1 LNPPPSETTL
11 EVIQSRS
18 DLVEEMLPLMFT
30 GADIRRIVEGYFGKQ
45 VMFFPM
51 SSVGL
56 FEHELGIKDLSR
68 RTIAPYG
75 VAEPLIWL
83 LHMHGYCVFG

>member
-1 LNPPPSETTL
+1 
-11 EVIQSRS
+11 
-18 DLVEEMLPLMFT
+18 MFT
-30 GADIRRIVEGYFGKQ
+30 GADVRGIVEGYFGKQ

-56 FEHELGIKDLSR
+56 FEHELGIRDLSR

-75 VAEPLIWL
+75 VAEPLFWL
-83 LHMHGYCVFG
+83 LHMYGYEVFGSG